1 MTRDIVTS
9 FDVRGTDVLDDV
21 ADKIDRGIRRSS
33 EDIGDRMRRS
43 AQQKIEQ
50 EGRIWK
56 GELINSFDTS
66 ETMTPSRA
74 VIRLSNDAAYARA
87 VDEGAEYG
95 SEGPPLH
102 RLIPWV
108 LTNMQHVRVNDD
120 GDLEAR

>member
-1 MTRDIVTS
+1 MTRDIN
-9 FDVRGTDVLDDV
+9 VRVNVEGTEVLDKLYDEI
-21 ADKIDRGIRRSS
+21 ANGISHGQR
-33 EDIGDRMRRS
+33 EVGDRMRRS
-43 AQQKIEQ
+43 AQQQIQQ

-56 GELINSFDTS
+56 GELISSFDTQH
-66 ETMTPSRA
+66 TWTPERA
-74 VIRLSNDAAYARA
+74 AIRLSNDAAYAKA

-120 GDLEAR
+120 GNLESR